1 MTYKLIY
8 LNQHYLAL
16 DYPELGKPLYVDFQQ
31 PRYAVKNHLK
41 KELLAKAVGIKKNIL
56 PSICDITAGLGQDA
70 YLLYSLGCDVKLV
83 ERSAI
88 IAKLLQDGLRRA
100 NCSMDL
106 YTGEAKDYLT
116 NLFTSETKNLPDVV
130 YFDPIFPD
138 KNTSALSQKS
148 ARILRAIAGK
158 DEDSAEVFELAL
170 KAAKK
175 RVVVKR
181 PLYAEQISG
190 NSRKPDIIF
199 KGKSIRFDVYLC

>member
-8 LNQHYLAL
+8 LNNCLAL
-16 DYPELGKPLYVDFQQ
+16 DYPELGKPLFVDFEQ
-31 PRYAVKNHLK
+31 PRYALKNNLK
-41 KELLAKAVGIKKNIL
+41 KELLAKAVGIKKNIF
-56 PSICDITAGLGQDA
+56 PSICDITAGFGQDA
-70 YLLYSLGCDVKLV
+70 YLLYSLGCEVKLV
-83 ERSAI
+83 ERSEI
-88 IAKLLQDGLRRA
+88 IAKLLQDGLLRA
-100 NCSMDL
+100 NCNIAL
-106 YTGEAKDYLT
+106 TIGEAKDYL
-116 NLFTSETKNLPDVV
+116 NALLKTKNLPDVI

-170 KAAKK
+170 KTAQK

-181 PLYAEQISG
+181 PIYAKTISD
-190 NSRKPDIIF
+190 NHHKPDIIY

>member
-8 LNQHYLAL
+8 LNNQLAL
-16 DYPELGKPLYVDFQQ
+16 DYPELGKPLIVDFQQ
-31 PRYAVKNHLK
+31 RRYADKNNLK
-41 KELLAKAVGIKKNIL
+41 KELLAKAVGIKKNIF

-83 ERSAI
+83 ERSQI
-88 IAKLLQDGLRRA
+88 IAKLLQDGLLRA
-100 NCSMDL
+100 SCTMEL
-106 YTGEAKDYLT
+106 FIGEAKGFL
-116 NLFTSETKNLPDVV
+116 NHLLETQNLPDVI

-138 KNTSALSQKS
+138 KNTTALSQKS

-170 KAAKK
+170 KIAKK

-181 PLYAEQISG
+181 PLYAENIST
-190 NSRKPDIIF
+190 NYSKPDMIY
-199 KGKSIRFDVYLC
+199 KGKTIRFDVYLCQNP